1 MTLADIK
8 GIIRQEAD
16 QSFRYS
22 RFLKLLQPEID
33 KPDRDPNWDLW
44 FFRTIQVFV
53 GNLRELFATRF
64 WNTGYNTEL
73 YSRIRMRMLY
83 SILLT

>member
-8 GIIRQEAD
+8 GIIRQDAD

-22 RFLKLLQPEID
+22 RFLILLQPEID

-44 FFRTIQVFV
+44 FFFRTIQLSVGTPRKLFV
-53 GNLRELFATRF
+53 TR
-64 WNTGYNTEL
+64 Y
-73 YSRIRMRMLY
+73 
-83 SILLT
+83 

>member
-1 MTLADIK
+1 MTLSDIK

-44 FFRTIQVFV
+44 FFGQ
-53 GNLRELFATRF
+53 
-64 WNTGYNTEL
+64 YNFL
-73 YSRIRMRMLY
+73 
-83 SILLT
+83 